1 MFQVDESI
9 SNGEQ
14 EIEKIA
20 TALIT
25 GFRDFMKS
33 IGQKKVV
40 IGLSGGIDSAVVAAL
55 AVLAL
60 GPENVIAVNMP
71 SEYNSD
77 TTKGLAKNLAEELGI
92 EYRIVPI
99 QESVDFTRA
108 QIEGVFGVST
118 E

>member
-1 MFQVDESI
+1 MDESI
-9 SNGEQ
+9 TNGEQ

-60 GPENVIAVNMP
+60 GPENVTAVNMP

>member
-1 MFQVDESI
+1 M
-9 SNGEQ
+9 
-14 EIEKIA
+14 EKIA

-60 GPENVIAVNMP
+60 GPENVTAVNMP

>member
-1 MFQVDESI
+1 MFQIDETI
-9 SNGEQ
+9 TNGEG

-20 TALIT
+20 TALIA

-40 IGLSGGIDSAVVAAL
+40 IGLSGGIDSAVVATL

-60 GPENVIAVNMP
+60 GRENVIAVNMP

-77 TTKGLAKNLAEELGI
+77 TTK
-92 EYRIVPI
+92 
-99 QESVDFTRA
+99 
-108 QIEGVFGVST
+108 
-118 E
+118 